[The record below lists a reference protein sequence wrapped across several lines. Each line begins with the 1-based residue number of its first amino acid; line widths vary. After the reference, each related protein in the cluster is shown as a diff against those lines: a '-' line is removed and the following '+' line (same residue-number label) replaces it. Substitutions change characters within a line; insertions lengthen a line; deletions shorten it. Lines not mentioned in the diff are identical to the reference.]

1 MPCAGPPDGKCSNT
15 AKNKKLTFG
24 QGELWLCKLCEQAR
38 FPVTTSTPA
47 RSTAE
52 NIPKSPGN
60 KKSCKQCKKSTADKL
75 LYCGRCEQ
83 WVCRKCSKATAAEY
97 DMINKKS
104 SIVHWFCSDCDE
116 EAMIAI
122 KASNLIEDQCKAYI
136 ESLEHKLQELN
147 AKVEA
152 LTDGSVVADLNKRL
166 TELSEQVENLQE
178 PLSKKEDMD
187 TYIHEQVNTEVNQK
201 LSDTTAKAAN
211 ISVQEMTQ
219 RENRKSNIV
228 FFNIPESNSDDVEV
242 RKADDLKH
250 VTEITA
256 FLGIDQSFQKP
267 VRLGAKAERPRPLR
281 VVASGPEAVTA
292 ILKAAKKMADIEI
305 DAYKNVGIQRDMTF
319 LEREQHRGLLKERKK
334 RMEEAI
340 KKGVQAKWV
349 IRGGSLINLVKRN
362 TQTHTQEN
370 TQNTD

>member
-1 MPCAGPPDGKCSNT
+1 MVI
-15 AKNKKLTFG
+15 
-24 QGELWLCKLCEQAR
+24 R
-38 FPVTTSTPA
+38 
-47 RSTAE
+47 
-52 NIPKSPGN
+52 
-60 KKSCKQCKKSTADKL
+60 
-75 LYCGRCEQ
+75 
-83 WVCRKCSKATAAEY
+83 
-97 DMINKKS
+97 
-104 SIVHWFCSDCDE
+104 
-116 EAMIAI
+116 
-122 KASNLIEDQCKAYI
+122 
-136 ESLEHKLQELN
+136 
-147 AKVEA
+147 
-152 LTDGSVVADLNKRL
+152 

-242 RKADDLKH
+242 RKVDDLKH

-256 FLGIDQSFQKP
+256 FLGIDQSSQKP

-281 VVASGPEAVTA
+281 VVASGPDAVTA
-292 ILKAAKKMADIEI
+292 VFKAAKKMADIEI
-305 DAYKNVGIQRDMTF
+305 AAYKNVGIQRDMTF

-340 KKGVQAKWV
+340 KKGVHAKWV
-349 IRGGSLINLVKRN
+349 IKGGSLINLVKRN